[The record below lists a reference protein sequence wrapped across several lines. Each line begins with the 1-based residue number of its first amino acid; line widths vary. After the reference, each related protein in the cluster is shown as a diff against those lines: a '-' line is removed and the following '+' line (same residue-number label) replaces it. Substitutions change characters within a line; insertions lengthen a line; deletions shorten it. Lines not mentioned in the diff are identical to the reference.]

1 MKLIPWAA
9 ITAAAI
15 AGICGGAGG
24 GGNLLF
30 AARGSIVTRDVTS
43 GAETLVLAPV
53 GGNGIALRDP
63 ARSPNGKRIA
73 YVRVAA
79 PGGPDAAAELW
90 LATSD
95 GRDPHPSFQ
104 RADLMIRHPQWLDD
118 QRLLAIVRSPAGS
131 ALERIGAAT
140 GERATVIAGA
150 LDFGISSDRARI
162 AYVKTASDGGVALF
176 IAAAD
181 GTGERP
187 LLDPGQRFAA
197 LTSPRFTP
205 DGAAVVFAAPAP
217 GAAADALP
225 DVWAVNVTGGAARRI
240 VALQEPAPSLAF
252 GGDARTLYAVSARS
266 LSAIDVATG
275 AVRRLG
281 DGGDASTLD
290 WFR

>member
-9 ITAAAI
+9 IAAAAI

-24 GGNLLF
+24 GGKLLF

-73 YVRVAA
+73 YVRIAA

-95 GRDPHPSFQ
+95 GRDPHPSLQ

-131 ALERIGAAT
+131 AVEHIDAAT
-140 GERATVIAGA
+140 GERATVVACA
-150 LDFGISSDRARI
+150 LDFSISSDRARI
-162 AYVKTASDGGVALF
+162 AYVKTAPDGSVALF

-197 LTSPRFTP
+197 LTSPRFNP
-205 DGAAVVFAAPAP
+205 DGTAVVFAAPAP
-217 GAAADALP
+217 GAPEGAPA
-225 DVWAVNVTGGAARRI
+225 DVWTVDVAGGQARR
-240 VALQEPAPSLAF
+240 VGTLQEPAPSLAF
-252 GGDARTLYAVSARS
+252 GGDARTLYVLSARS
-266 LSAIDVATG
+266 LSAVDMASG

-281 DGGDASTLD
+281 DGDDLSTLE